1 MALEAQNSATL
12 EDESLRSAM
21 CPPSLRFCSSLDIVF
36 IWNVTFSSH
45 AWRPSHCL
53 AISPIL
59 CWIAWCSMRN
69 LPKVRLDR
77 ANAMDSSTQVLAILA
92 ACAARSHLSWLKLYM
107 ICLNPSP
114 TLPTTFFLGT
124 LTLSNSM

>member
-1 MALEAQNSATL
+1 MVPLPLRVYPAPPRTCMALDAQNSATL
-12 EDESLRSAM
+12 EEESLRSAM

-59 CWIAWCSMRN
+59 CWIA
-69 LPKVRLDR
+69 
-77 ANAMDSSTQVLAILA
+77 
-92 ACAARSHLSWLKLYM
+92 
-107 ICLNPSP
+107 
-114 TLPTTFFLGT
+114 
-124 LTLSNSM
+124 